1 MCKINQK
8 YENVLILI
16 DVEAEVENGSAAGSV
31 IVTSGI
37 EANDQGQSRAIVVA
51 PLHDHVTADDQGHV
65 IVNHEK
71 HRRGRMV

>member
-1 MCKINQK
+1 MCKNNRK
-8 YENVLILI
+8 SENVLIFK

-37 EANDQGQSRAIVVA
+37 EASDQGQSHAIVVA
-51 PLHDHVTADDQGHV
+51 LRRDHVIAGDQGHV
-65 IVNHEK
+65 IVSHEM